1 MNYFMPARLYTGADC
16 IAQHADALRALGTT
30 CLIVTGKA
38 AAKKSGALADVMA
51 ALDSQNNRTT
61 IRLSNQ
67 RFGVPVSDNT
77 FRWNDPRRTTIR

>member
-16 IAQHADALRALGTT
+16 IAQHADALRTLGTA

-51 ALDSQNNRTT
+51 ALDSQGITAT
-61 IRLSNQ
+61 
-67 RFGVPVSDNT
+67 V
-77 FRWNDPRRTTIR
+77 